1 MAKDIVLHLRYL
13 GTVPQC
19 GHREYCFRI
28 EDKDTGSREVVL
40 TIDDSVFRRSLLAF
54 QEAPDLCYQ
63 KLLADL
69 SNETSDSPILAR
81 SSVSES
87 DVGTYR
93 DSHAN
98 AKLRA
103 NHARKRQ

>member
-1 MAKDIVLHLRYL
+1 MAKDVVLHLRYL
-13 GTVPQC
+13 GITPQI

-28 EDKDTGSREVVL
+28 EDKDRGSREVVL
-40 TIDDSVFRRSLLAF
+40 TIDDVVFRRSLLAF

-63 KLLADL
+63 KLLTDL
-69 SNETSDSPILAR
+69 SNETADSPIQAR
-81 SSVSES
+81 ASVSES

-93 DSHAN
+93 DSHSN
-98 AKLRA
+98 AKSRT